1 MSCWRTALKLNIWPG
16 AAGDGAA
23 FGEAGGAVGGTE
35 LAIGIDPEERLPV
48 FDGLR
53 VGGENLGHDA
63 RDLGFDL
70 VHDLHR
76 LDDAED
82 LPFRDARTHRDVR
95 LGTRLGGRIE
105 GADHG
110 RLDLVPPALR
120 LWRRGRL
127 HCRRSFGR
135 RGLT

>member
-1 MSCWRTALKLNIWPG
+1 MSCWRTALKVNIWPG
-16 AAGDGAA
+16 VAGDGAA
-23 FGEAGGAVGGTE
+23 DGAGGAAGGTE

-95 LGTRLGGRIE
+95 LGTRLRRRIE
-105 GADHG
+105 GADHW
-110 RLDLVPPALR
+110 RLDLVPAA
-120 LWRRGRL
+120 
-127 HCRRSFGR
+127 
-135 RGLT
+135 